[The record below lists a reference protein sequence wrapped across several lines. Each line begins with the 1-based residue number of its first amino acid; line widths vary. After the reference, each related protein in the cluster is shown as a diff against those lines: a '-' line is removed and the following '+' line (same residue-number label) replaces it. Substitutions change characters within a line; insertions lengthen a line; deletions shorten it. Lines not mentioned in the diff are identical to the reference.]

1 MAIGKSKLSDMD
13 SSSFESSVEKNI
25 EADKASDRF
34 DHQLQAYK
42 EATAAL
48 VMAKAGIDAAKL
60 SMAEAKNGL
69 DEAVRKT
76 AVAVKSLDDY
86 TARINGVTIKAKLD
100 DSDLAKLSAQRER
113 IIKEELQLLE
123 EHRAAIK
130 KTLSNHFYEMT
141 NQMSRN
147 KGVWLSDG
155 WVKALLWIFL
165 PCVLFTI
172 TVIVA
177 WIVLK
182 CG

>member
-13 SSSFESSVEKNI
+13 FRSFENSIEKNI
-25 EADKASDRF
+25 ETDKASDRF
-34 DHQLQAYK
+34 DRQLQAYK
-42 EATAAL
+42 EATTTLA
-48 VMAKAGIDAAKL
+48 MAKAGIDAVKF

-69 DEAVRKT
+69 DEAVRKAAI
-76 AVAVKSLDDY
+76 AVQSLDDY
-86 TARINGVTIKAKLD
+86 TARIKGVTIKAKLD
-100 DSDLAKLSAQRER
+100 DSDFAKLSAQRER
-113 IIKEELQLLE
+113 IVKEELQLLD
-123 EHRAAIK
+123 EHRAAIR

-147 KGVWLSDG
+147 KGVWLSDK